1 MKREYYTHQSKCLNR
16 EMHILIHGEKG
27 LPLLV
32 FPTQDSTC
40 TNFED
45 FGMINTISDFIDRG
59 DIMVFTVDTVD
70 KESWSDLYGDKA
82 RRADVQENYYHYVM
96 AVLNC

>member
-1 MKREYYTHQSKCLNR
+1 MKREYYTHHSNCLNR

-45 FGMINTISDFIDRG
+45 FGMIATISDFI
-59 DIMVFTVDTVD
+59 IY
-70 KESWSDLYGDKA
+70 S
-82 RRADVQENYYHYVM
+82 
-96 AVLNC
+96 